1 MLVEGSPSWG
11 RLDGGSV
18 VLDSGE
24 RLDEATAHFL
34 APVEPT
40 KIIATHLTYRSR
52 VEEYAARTPPEPSYF
67 MKPPTTLNGHR
78 GQLRRPRGARFLNYE
93 GEVAVV
99 IGRAMHGVPEADVLG
114 YVAGYACANDVGL
127 HDFRHADRGSMLRV
141 KGQDGFCPI
150 GPELVPADQFDPTA
164 FEIRTYLNGEVAQ
177 QGSAA
182 DLIWPI
188 SYLLAD
194 LCRLITLEP
203 GDVVLSGTPA
213 HSRPMEPGDVVEVEV
228 TGLGRLSNTVV
239 DWDVDLSGPG
249 DQLQVSANTL
259 HVALAMPED
268 EAERAVQEGV
278 TRIMIEIR
286 RIDHVALRVANLD
299 EAEHRWAIQ
308 FGLTEV
314 ERVGH
319 HAFLRC
325 AYEPYS
331 LELVGAGAPGHDH
344 TGWELRRSCTLDHAA
359 AQLDH
364 HGVAYEHHDG
374 ALHFADP
381 DGYGIELMPFR
392 EEDDRRPP
400 VARSTE
406 TLPGLHPRKLGHV
419 NVLTTDLDRATSFYT
434 DVLGMRISDRLL
446 GAGNWLSINSDHHSM
461 ALVQHDFAHFHHLA
475 FEYVDWG
482 ELRVLFDHL
491 GQHGRWLV
499 WGPLRHALAQNLCG
513 YVRIP
518 EEQLI
523 VECYCDMEQLEPD
536 HQPRDWDDTPH
547 SSNVWGILP
556 PRSYFRFDEEAVRY
570 ERDGLLAKGEQLPPL
585 THQEA

>member
-24 RLDEATAHFL
+24 RLDEAGAHFL

-78 GQLRRPRGARFLNYE
+78 GELRRPRGARVLNYE

-99 IGRAMHGVPEADVLG
+99 IGRAMHGVPEADALG
-114 YVAGYACANDVGL
+114 YVSGYACANDVGL

-150 GPELVPADQFDPTA
+150 GPELVPADQFDPTT

-177 QGSAA
+177 EGSTA

-194 LCRLITLEP
+194 LCRVITLEP

-278 TRIMIEIR
+278 TR
-286 RIDHVALRVANLD
+286 
-299 EAEHRWAIQ
+299 
-308 FGLTEV
+308 
-314 ERVGH
+314 
-319 HAFLRC
+319 
-325 AYEPYS
+325 P
-331 LELVGAGAPGHDH
+331 
-344 TGWELRRSCTLDHAA
+344 
-359 AQLDH
+359 
-364 HGVAYEHHDG
+364 
-374 ALHFADP
+374 
-381 DGYGIELMPFR
+381 
-392 EEDDRRPP
+392 
-400 VARSTE
+400 
-406 TLPGLHPRKLGHV
+406 
-419 NVLTTDLDRATSFYT
+419 
-434 DVLGMRISDRLL
+434 
-446 GAGNWLSINSDHHSM
+446 
-461 ALVQHDFAHFHHLA
+461 
-475 FEYVDWG
+475 
-482 ELRVLFDHL
+482 
-491 GQHGRWLV
+491 
-499 WGPLRHALAQNLCG
+499 
-513 YVRIP
+513 
-518 EEQLI
+518 
-523 VECYCDMEQLEPD
+523 
-536 HQPRDWDDTPH
+536 
-547 SSNVWGILP
+547 
-556 PRSYFRFDEEAVRY
+556 
-570 ERDGLLAKGEQLPPL
+570 
-585 THQEA
+585 